1 MSMNRIMEQVEAKS
15 LRADRFEFEI
25 GDSVEVQVRIL
36 EGDKERIQPFA
47 GLVIAR
53 SGSGTREMF
62 TVRRI
67 VEGEGVE
74 RSFPLNSP
82 KIAGLVVTR
91 KAKIRRAKLYFL
103 RDRVGKRAFRLK
115 ERPMNAPPADAEKK
129 KSRKGKKAKAELAA
143 AAEASGKAPAK
154 KEKKER
160 KKPAAKTAKKTT
172 K

>member
-1 MSMNRIMEQVEAKS
+1 MSMNHILEKIEAKS

-62 TVRRI
+62 TIRRI

-91 KAKIRRAKLYFL
+91 KAKVRRAKLYFL

-115 ERPMNAPPADAEKK
+115 ERPMNAPTVDVEKK

-143 AAEASGKAPAK
+143 AAEAAGTAAPK
-154 KEKKER
+154 KEKKE
-160 KKPAAKTAKKTT
+160 KKKAAPKAKKAT

>member
-1 MSMNRIMEQVEAKS
+1 MSMNRILEQIEAKS

-62 TVRRI
+62 TIRRI

-91 KAKIRRAKLYFL
+91 KAKVRRAKLYFL

-115 ERPMNAPPADAEKK
+115 ERPMNAPTVDVEKK
-129 KSRKGKKAKAELAA
+129 KSRKGKKAKAEIAA
-143 AAEASGKAPAK
+143 AAEAAGTAAPK
-154 KEKKER
+154 KEKKE
-160 KKPAAKTAKKTT
+160 KKKAAPKAKKAAK
-172 K
+172 